1 MADTCNNYISFGL
14 QTLAYTANWRHNFA
28 CYEVPTYTYEQ
39 FVTQLQ
45 TEYDNACIKDRV
57 FYDYS
62 AKLLQQCFS
71 GGSGGMT
78 SFTVEGDNGT
88 PFTITNG
95 ETLDFE
101 GSTGIDIG
109 VSDPKVLVAIDY
121 SGIDSFIM
129 AAGNGT
135 SITVDGANDK
145 LVIYDNDAAAVK
157 YINANQLPGGSTTEV
172 YWSANTDGTISN
184 SGLTDTK
191 VGIGTDKPNE
201 ELTVVGEISGTSNLH
216 IGGDTYVASDV
227 YTDQLRRFT
236 DNSTTTKINLS
247 SGNIIKLFAG
257 NSSNE
262 RVKISSSEVLMS
274 GITRMENSRINGNL
288 GVTGNTS
295 VSGDILQPGVNSI
308 FNNGNYLEIGTGFA
322 NAAQLTF
329 NANHDGGVST
339 NTYTPVFAGN
349 SNAGMTVIKMPSGG
363 HGGLEF
369 YVKNHGT
376 TSGSQNLSTFTKILD
391 LNQDGDSTFSGR
403 ILVGTIDAAGASYS
417 NDKILVAQSDGE
429 VEYLTKEQLREDISA
444 GYWSAT
450 TTGGH
455 IVNSGLTSNVG
466 IGTDTGIDARLSL
479 GKAIN
484 TDDYKIILV
493 GEESCTVNHVWT
505 TMDSNT
511 SKYKLMV
518 GERTTS
524 DDDTSV
530 NMIISP
536 TTDDASSPPVKFGNL
551 VLGAYTR
558 GESCPQEM
566 MRITSSGVGIK
577 TSSPAYA
584 LDVTGD
590 ISASGTIYAASKVEH
605 LGDSNTY
612 IQFADDSIGIT
623 AGGEQLI
630 TISES
635 PTFVKIGDGGDVDF
649 QVRTNS
655 DDNTLYVLG
664 ETDKVGI
671 GTNTPNEK
679 LTVVGAISGN
689 SSVTAGSAGFIVGN
703 ATLTTSELD
712 ISSGNFTLDV
722 EGDITIDA
730 NGADVI
736 LSDNGTDFGRFKRD
750 TSDFVIKAE
759 TADKDIILK
768 GIDDSTTIAALTLDM
783 SEAGA
788 AIFNDKITA
797 GANPVNEMDVVT
809 KNYLTGGT
817 IYSTQIITFL
827 GNQNAS
833 PNKQAW
839 TTVSP
844 SGISNHGWTKNLF
857 SDTALSTDA
866 TSTSIGSVAYIGR
879 TDSNAGIIVPD
890 SAILVGFRAYG
901 RNASGNRAWQVGLF
915 CGKPTYGSTS
925 AFQPTTG
932 MTLEAFAEATSTGS
946 FANRPNQAVDLTRSH
961 VLAPGDV
968 IWPAI
973 KATTAADNVP
983 VSFSVVLKIPIT
995 T

>member
-145 LVIYDNDAAAVK
+145 LVIYDNDAAEVK

-201 ELTVVGEISGTSNLH
+201 ELTIVGSISASTSIFSPVISGT
-216 IGGDTYVASDV
+216 TA
-227 YTDQLRRFT
+227 T
-236 DNSTTTKINLS
+236 
-247 SGNIIKLFAG
+247 IK
-257 NSSNE
+257 
-262 RVKISSSEVLMS
+262 R
-274 GITRMENSRINGNL
+274 NL
-288 GVTGNTS
+288 GVSGNTS

-308 FNNGNYLEIGTGFA
+308 FNNGSYLEIGTGFA

-518 GERTTS
+518 GERTTT

-536 TTDDASSPPVKFGNL
+536 TTDDASSPPLKFGNL

-712 ISSGNFTLDV
+712 ISSGNFKLDV
-722 EGDITIDA
+722 EGDITLDA

-736 LSDNGTDFGRFKRD
+736 LEDDGTEYGRFKRD
-750 TSDFVIKAE
+750 TSDFVIKSAE
-759 TADKDIILK
+759 NNKDIIFR
-768 GIDDSTTIAALTLDM
+768 GQDGGATITALQLDM

-797 GANPVNEMDVVT
+797 GANPTNDMDVVT
-809 KNYLTGGT
+809 KNYLTASTKSYQYISYFSSVAGSLMATDDWIIPSNGG
-817 IYSTQIITFL
+817 
-827 GNQNAS
+827 
-833 PNKQAW
+833 
-839 TTVSP
+839 
-844 SGISNHGWTKNLF
+844 GISNHAWNVNSGYAGSNQTPGTSQFDVASSASHTGIPVPIDGTLEGFYCNCRNNGGEQAPRNAALF
-857 SDTALSTDA
+857 TTTPDWGTANDNTYVMRFYGQGNDNGGQSNSRPYFIDA
-866 TSTSIGSVAYIGR
+866 TTGGTATGNPFSVTKGMVILPAVAAQDSASVAMHC
-879 TDSNAGIIVPD
+879 TWTVV
-890 SAILVGFRAYG
+890 L
-901 RNASGNRAWQVGLF
+901 
-915 CGKPTYGSTS
+915 
-925 AFQPTTG
+925 
-932 MTLEAFAEATSTGS
+932 ATSLSG
-946 FANRPNQAVDLTRSH
+946 
-961 VLAPGDV
+961 
-968 IWPAI
+968 
-973 KATTAADNVP
+973 TT
-983 VSFSVVLKIPIT
+983 
-995 T
+995 

>member
-145 LVIYDNDAAAVK
+145 LVIYDNDAAEVK

-201 ELTVVGEISGTSNLH
+201 ELTIVGSISASTSIFSPVISGT
-216 IGGDTYVASDV
+216 TA
-227 YTDQLRRFT
+227 T
-236 DNSTTTKINLS
+236 
-247 SGNIIKLFAG
+247 IK
-257 NSSNE
+257 
-262 RVKISSSEVLMS
+262 R
-274 GITRMENSRINGNL
+274 NL
-288 GVTGNTS
+288 GVSGNTS

-308 FNNGNYLEIGTGFA
+308 FNNGSYLEIGTGFA

-484 TDDYKIILV
+484 TDDYKITLV

-518 GERTTS
+518 GERTTT

-536 TTDDASSPPVKFGNL
+536 TTDDASSPPLKFGNL

-566 MRITSSGVGIK
+566 MRITPSGVGIK

-712 ISSGNFTLDV
+712 ISSGNFKLDV
-722 EGDITIDA
+722 EGDITLDA

-736 LSDNGTDFGRFKRD
+736 LEDDGTEYGRFKRD
-750 TSDFVIKAE
+750 TSDFVIKSAE
-759 TADKDIILK
+759 NNKDIIFR
-768 GIDDSTTIAALTLDM
+768 GQDGGATITALQLDM

-844 SGISNHGWTKNLF
+844 NGISNHGWTKNLF
-857 SDTALSTDA
+857 SDTALTTDA

-932 MTLEAFAEATSTGS
+932 MTLEAYAEATSTGS

-973 KATTAADNVP
+973 KATTAADNLP
-983 VSFSVVLKIPIT
+983 VSFSVVLKVPIT